1 MGFAS
6 ISRLKK
12 LINFIMEEYD
22 IVIIGAGVAGLSAS
36 LYAAR
41 GGAKAVV
48 FEKEAPGGQL
58 LLTESIENYPGIEEV
73 NGAELAQRLMAHAQ
87 KFGGQIKYEGV
98 QELEP
103 HDDHVVVKTK
113 SAEYKAK
120 YVIVGLGSNPRRLGV
135 PGEDEY
141 RGKGVSYCATCDG
154 AFYKDQEC
162 IIVGGGD
169 SALDEGIALAKH
181 ASKVTIIHRR
191 DEFTAEKYL
200 QDLAEKNEKMEF
212 LFNNEVK
219 EIRAGEDGKVD
230 RVLLYDNKTE
240 KEYEFPCKGVFIFI
254 GYTPRSELVEGKVDM
269 ENGYVKV
276 NAQMQ
281 SSHPRIFAAG
291 DIRTDAV
298 KQVIASGGD
307 GATAAIYA
315 MHHLRKEN

>member
-1 MGFAS
+1 
-6 ISRLKK
+6 
-12 LINFIMEEYD
+12 MEEYD

-58 LLTESIENYPGIEEV
+58 LLTDSIENYPAIEEV
-73 NGAELAQRLMAHAQ
+73 NGAELAQKLMAHAQ
-87 KFGGQIKYEGV
+87 KFGGEIKYEGV
-98 QELEP
+98 TELEP

-113 SAEYKAK
+113 STEYKAK
-120 YVIVGLGSNPRRLGV
+120 YIIVGLGSDPRKLGV

-154 AFYKDQEC
+154 AFYKDMEC
-162 IIVGGGD
+162 IIIGGGD

-181 ASKVTIIHRR
+181 ASKVTIVHRR
-191 DEFTAEKYL
+191 DELTAEKYL
-200 QDLAEKNEKMEF
+200 QDLAEKNPKIEF

-219 EIRAGEDGKVD
+219 EVRGGDDGKVD
-230 RVLLYDNKTE
+230 RVLLHDNKE
-240 KEYEFPCKGVFIFI
+240 DKEHEFPCKGVFVFI
-254 GYTPRSELVEGKVDM
+254 GYTPRSELLEGKVDL
-269 ENGYVKV
+269 ENGYAKV
-276 NAQMQ
+276 DATMQ
-281 SSHPRIFAAG
+281 TSHPRIFAAG
-291 DIRTDAV
+291 DIRDKAV

-315 MHHLRKEN
+315 MHHLRKES